1 METTTRIFKCKLCGR
16 GFKTRAAHTAHM
28 LAVHPVSRKSQ
39 VSNPPRKSKR
49 VGNNQIEVIDGG
61 MTPAEAPGRSAGFR
75 AKSNLLHDYLMDHK
89 LLGTT
94 DEGCKFF
101 MAHCHP
107 MDEIDLGPVR
117 MPDLTTCNTVAAEL
131 RAALTISSPIP
142 EGTTNATWDCMIATI
157 PFPDI
162 AFVYRT
168 KASSA
173 DQWGRWVGVPFQQVP
188 YGNLDVSTATAP
200 TRTAGQMWPLIK
212 DVRAVSRGLT
222 VDLQASALTDGGT
235 CYSAQFPSVPN
246 WKEAYNSISAVDS
259 HLKSSS
265 IYSMRL
271 PYDYNDIVAMDDG
284 FTEWQA
290 RQGAYIPV
298 GFVNPA
304 NQFSPNLAGELLYDN
319 GTTGGENTLIGMG
332 GGIVELRD
340 SHMSIPMQ
348 FVYTADTTTVTPGAG
363 ATVKLVE
370 PFGPD
375 NTQIGVT
382 LFVGLHPLSSLAA
395 RTKYRLEGTT
405 SFDSAWSPFIAKS
418 PVYDQRAIE
427 HTIIVKGELQHAYPA
442 EYNSLGKILK
452 SIGQAIVSVIKPVAS
467 ISGAIGNLGIPGVS
481 QVAQI
486 VNKIAN
492 TADDI
497 LS

>member
-1 METTTRIFKCKLCGR
+1 MNMQANRVFKCNLDGR
-16 GFKTRAAHTAHM
+16 TFKTRAAHTAHM
-28 LAVHPVSRKSQ
+28 LDAHPVSRKSQ
-39 VSNPPRKSKR
+39 VSTLKGKSKK
-49 VGNNQIEVIDGG
+49 VGNRAITVIDGG
-61 MTPAEAPGRSAGFR
+61 MTPSEAPGKVGGMRS
-75 AKSNLLHDYLMDHK
+75 KTNLLHDYLMQHQ
-89 LLGTT
+89 LLGAT
-94 DEGCKFF
+94 DEGAKFF

-117 MPDLTTCNTVAAEL
+117 MPDLVTCNTVAAEL
-131 RAALTISSPIP
+131 RAALTIPSPIP

-162 AFVYRT
+162 AFVYRV
-168 KASSA
+168 KASSSA
-173 DQWGRWVGVPFQQVP
+173 DWGRWIGVPFQQVP
-188 YGNLDVSTATAP
+188 YGNLDVSTVTAP
-200 TRTAGQMWPLIK
+200 TKTEGGMWPLIK

-246 WKEAYNSISAVDS
+246 WKESYNSISALDAG
-259 HLKSSS
+259 LKSSA

-290 RQGAYIPV
+290 RQGCYIPV

-304 NQFSPNLAGELLYDN
+304 NQFSANLAGELHYN
-319 GTTGGENTLIGMG
+319 NSGGTDTLLGMG

-348 FVYTADTTTVTPGAG
+348 FVYTPDTTSTTPGSG
-363 ATVKLVE
+363 TVKLVE

-418 PVYDQRAIE
+418 PIYDQKATE
-427 HTIIVKGELQHAYPA
+427 HAIIVKGELQHAYPA
-442 EYNSLGKILK
+442 EYNSLGKILR

-467 ISGAIGNLGIPGVS
+467 ISGAIGGLGIPGVS
-481 QVAQI
+481 SIANI
-486 VNKIAN
+486 VNKIAT